1 MYLFHVL
8 SRKLREGKGDRLRNR
23 KYGNLATEIQEG
35 REEKKKK
42 REENNLE

>member
-1 MYLFHVL
+1 MHLFHVL

-35 REEKKKK
+35 REKGKK
-42 REENNLE
+42 REENHLE